1 MERFFYKVSVNH
13 EGLMVE
19 GNPWGTHQ
27 QGIWAEDDQHA
38 ARLAASLWP
47 AAAGWF
53 WLELTPATCCLE
65 CEALQ
70 GRHQWEVAA

>member
-19 GNPWGTHQ
+19 GNPW
-27 QGIWAEDDQHA
+27 
-38 ARLAASLWP
+38 
-47 AAAGWF
+47 
-53 WLELTPATCCLE
+53 E